1 MNDAAPNEPN
11 DEPPLVT
18 RPEQGA
24 DAPLEPAP
32 PRPRPGFWEAV
43 AWCLVFVAA
52 QMFGAIVAVCVVF
65 AAHTFAADNPDQFAK
80 DQLDG
85 FVKAVDPKA
94 TDPRPPVPTAFAEA
108 LAYGMLAAQLAALAL
123 IAVVVPRRIGPDWK
137 RQLGVRRPHLLHVG
151 LALLIVPGFML
162 SADAIQTIFVHF
174 TGVKPPAAARALNS
188 VFGKFPWPLT
198 LLAVSI
204 GPGVVEEL
212 WCRGFI
218 GRGLCARYRIV
229 VGAILTSVLFAA
241 MHVDPSQLLVFTLMG
256 AYLHFVYIA
265 TRSIWLP
272 ILLHMMNNGV
282 AIVLVLLLPPDRVER
297 PTPDVVLLAALAL
310 MIFGTVALWTSR
322 ATLDPVTKKDEAWW
336 ESDGWKPEYPGVSA
350 PPPEANVRLAHE
362 VVSPAALMFAIVSF
376 GALAFLIYKY
386 MV

>member
-1 MNDAAPNEPN
+1 MSDAAPNEPN
-11 DEPPLVT
+11 PDEPPLVT
-18 RPEQGA
+18 RPDEAGA
-24 DAPLEPAP
+24 PALAPS
-32 PRPRPGFWEAV
+32 RTRPGFWEAV
-43 AWCLVFVAA
+43 AWCLVFVMA
-52 QMFGAIVAVCVVF
+52 QMFGAILAVCVVF
-65 AAHTFAADNPDQFAK
+65 AAHTFAADNPEQFAK

-85 FVKAVDPKA
+85 FVKAVDAKA
-94 TDPRPPVPTAFAEA
+94 TDPRPPVPAAFAEA

-123 IAVVVPRRIGPDWK
+123 IAVVVPRRVGPDWK
-137 RQLGVRRPHLLHVG
+137 RQLGVRRPHLLHV
-151 LALLIVPGFML
+151 ALVVLIVPGFML

-218 GRGLCARYRIV
+218 GRGLCARYRV
-229 VGAILTSVLFAA
+229 VWGALLTSVLFAA

-265 TRSIWLP
+265 TRSIWMP
-272 ILLHMMNNGV
+272 VLLHLLNNGV
-282 AIVLVLLLPPDRVER
+282 AIVLVLVLPPDRAER

-310 MIFGTVALWTSR
+310 MVFGTVALWTSR
-322 ATLDPVTKKDEAWW
+322 AALEAVTAKDEAWW
-336 ESDGWKPEYPGVSA
+336 EDSGWKPEYPGVSA
-350 PPPEANVRLAHE
+350 PPPEVNVRLAHE
-362 VVSPAALMFAIVSF
+362 VVSPAALMFSFVSF
-376 GALAFLIYKY
+376 GALVFLIYRY